1 MPRTPADEYCA
12 VTETRLLLV
21 AVHDH
26 RLQAKLPST
35 MSTIAVKLTSL
46 AIRTLAKPIANSIKQ
61 QAQEHPRFRAI
72 CISIAQ
78 AVHRT
83 DMRIRLNLLRDK
95 SVVEKAEEE
104 EERRKA
110 MDKGKGSDKES
121 IAKMAADALK
131 DGDSAAKAS
140 SSSADSDI
148 LTPPPSPSSEHSS
161 HHSPPKKKKSSTPHI
176 RPLSDAKAIERGAN
190 FISEAFLFTVAGGL
204 ILFETLRSRKKEMN
218 RRDEVSERLQS
229 LEEVDEIWRRKVD
242 MLERRLDAAGIKPV
256 QELPSA
262 EPQPRAPPQPEGLV
276 SKIASFFSKRPADED
291 PQRQQA
297 KTVMTPPT
305 PSTNA

>member
-1 MPRTPADEYCA
+1 
-12 VTETRLLLV
+12 
-21 AVHDH
+21 
-26 RLQAKLPST
+26 

-61 QAQEHPRFRAI
+61 QAREHPRFRAI

-83 DMRIRLNLLRDK
+83 DMRIRLNLLRDS

-110 MDKGKGSDKES
+110 SDKHKDEEEKEKES
-121 IAKMAADALK
+121 IAKLAGDAFK
-131 DGDSAAKAS
+131 DGSHGQSTAKAS
-140 SSSADSDI
+140 SSMDSSI
-148 LTPPPSPSSEHSS
+148 PTPPPSPSSDSSSQHSTLS
-161 HHSPPKKKKSSTPHI
+161 SPKKKKSSTPHI

-190 FISEAFLFTVAGGL
+190 FISEAFLFSVAGGL

-229 LEEVDEIWRRKVD
+229 LEEVDEIWRQKVD
-242 MLERRLDAAGIKPV
+242 MLERRLNAAGIEQVP
-256 QELPSA
+256 ELPSA
-262 EPQPRAPPQPEGLV
+262 EPQPKAPPRPEGLV
-276 SKIASFFSKRPADED
+276 SKIAAFFSKPPSSDED
-291 PQRQQA
+291 AQRQQA
-297 KTVMTPPT
+297 KTIAIQPASSAT
-305 PSTNA
+305 A